1 MAIKPD
7 GGVTNNASQIKAKP
21 VVEKAKPVEIKK
33 PEPKAEVAQK
43 APVELSE
50 EAKGNKGKKDG
61 DAKHLGAL
69 MDNFKDDPK
78 KGDAK
83 DPKDPKA
90 EDKKDPKA
98 PADKKEIQQKLDKLQ
113 QELKDAQKRGDKD
126 AIARLTGE
134 IAGLQKQLQG
144 DNPPGTNNGG
154 DNGTPA
160 VNGGNNGGNNGGAAP
175 AGGNNGGGAAPA
187 GGNNGGGAAPAGGDN
202 GGGAAPAGGN
212 PGAGGANEAGAGQ
225 GAGAGKE
232 EVDQFIQFAAQ
243 AYGADPKVLSEIAR
257 RESNFN
263 TGDIANNWDS
273 NAKKGTPSKGMF
285 QFIEPTFKS
294 MMPQAKA
301 ANPQAWQGVSEN
313 WTDWKA
319 QALTTA
325 WAITHGKGSH
335 WSTYQAA
342 VNTARGGGGTQT
354 A

>member
-1 MAIKPD
+1 MAIKPTD
-7 GGVTNNASQIKAKP
+7 HGNQNSNIKP
-21 VVEKAKPVEIKK
+21 VKPVEQPKSVVKK
-33 PEPKAEVAQK
+33 PDPKPDVKKPAVN
-43 APVELSE
+43 LSE
-50 EAKGNKGKKDG
+50 EAKQGEKGN
-61 DAKHLGAL
+61 AKHLGAL
-69 MDNFKDDPK
+69 MDTFKDDPK
-78 KGDAK
+78 DPKAGDKK
-83 DPKDPKA
+83 DPKDPKVD
-90 EDKKDPKA
+90 DKKDPKA
-98 PADKKEIQQKLDKLQ
+98 PVDKKEVQQKLDKLQ

-144 DNPPGTNNGG
+144 DNPPGTNNG
-154 DNGTPA
+154 DNNNATPP
-160 VNGGNNGGNNGGAAP
+160 VNNNGGNNAAP
-175 AGGNNGGGAAPA
+175 AGGNNGGGAPAGGGGAPA
-187 GGNNGGGAAPAGGDN
+187 GGGGAPAGG
-202 GGGAAPAGGN
+202 GGAPAGGA
-212 PGAGGANEAGAGQ
+212 PGGGAPAGGANEAGAGQ

-257 RESNFN
+257 RESNFD
-263 TGDIANNWDS
+263 TGDVANNWDS

-301 ANPQAWQGVSEN
+301 ANPGAWQGVSEN

-335 WSTYQAA
+335 WSTYQSAL
-342 VNTARGGGGTQT
+342 NTARGGGGTQM

>member
-1 MAIKPD
+1 MAIKP
-7 GGVTNNASQIKAKP
+7 TNQGNHTSNIKPAKQAEQPKP
-21 VVEKAKPVEIKK
+21 VAKK
-33 PEPKAEVAQK
+33 PDPKPEVKKSA
-43 APVELSE
+43 VNLSE
-50 EAKGNKGKKDG
+50 EAKQGQKGN
-61 DAKHLGAL
+61 AKHLGAL
-69 MDNFKDDPK
+69 MDTFKDDPK
-78 KGDAK
+78 KGDVKDAPK

-90 EDKKDPKA
+90 GDKKDPKDA
-98 PADKKEIQQKLDKLQ
+98 KVDKKEVQQKLDKLQ

-144 DNPPGTNNGG
+144 DNPPETNNG
-154 DNGTPA
+154 DKNNDTPP
-160 VNGGNNGGNNGGAAP
+160 VNNNGGNNAAP
-175 AGGNNGGGAAPA
+175 AGGNNGGGAPAGGGGAPA
-187 GGNNGGGAAPAGGDN
+187 GGGGAPAGG
-202 GGGAAPAGGN
+202 GGAPAGGA
-212 PGAGGANEAGAGQ
+212 PGGGAPAGGANEAGAGQ

-243 AYGADPKVLSEIAR
+243 SYGADPKVLSEIAR

-263 TGDIANNWDS
+263 TGDVANNWDS

-301 ANPQAWQGVSEN
+301 ANPGAWQGVSEN

-325 WAITHGKGSH
+325 WAITHDKGSH

-342 VNTARGGGGTQT
+342 LNTARGGGGTQT

>member
-1 MAIKPD
+1 MAIKRE
-7 GGVTNNASQIKAKP
+7 GGIPPANASQIKAKP
-21 VVEKAKPVEIKK
+21 AIAQNNQAQVVKPAVKPETAQKPVTLSKEAESGEKANTKGLTDALVGNFADDAKK
-33 PEPKAEVAQK
+33 GEVKDPKA
-43 APVELSE
+43 
-50 EAKGNKGKKDG
+50 
-61 DAKHLGAL
+61 
-69 MDNFKDDPK
+69 
-78 KGDAK
+78 

-90 EDKKDPKA
+90 GDKKTPTT
-98 PADKKEIQQKLDKLQ
+98 PAEKKEVQQKIDKLQ

-126 AIARLTGE
+126 AIKRLTGE

-144 DNPPGTNNGG
+144 DQPGQGGETPGTPPVDGG
-154 DNGTPA
+154 SSGGAAPA
-160 VNGGNNGGNNGGAAP
+160 GGNTGGNNGGAAP

-187 GGNNGGGAAPAGGDN
+187 GDGGGGGAAPAGGS
-202 GGGAAPAGGN
+202 

-243 AYGADPKVLSEIAR
+243 AYGTDPKVLSEIAR
-257 RESNFN
+257 RESNFD

-301 ANPQAWQGVSEN
+301 ANPGAWQGVSEN

-319 QALTTA
+319 QALTTS
-325 WAITHGKGSH
+325 WAIKNGKGSH
-335 WSTYQAA
+335 WSTYQSAL
-342 VNTARGGGGTQT
+342 NTARGGGGAQT